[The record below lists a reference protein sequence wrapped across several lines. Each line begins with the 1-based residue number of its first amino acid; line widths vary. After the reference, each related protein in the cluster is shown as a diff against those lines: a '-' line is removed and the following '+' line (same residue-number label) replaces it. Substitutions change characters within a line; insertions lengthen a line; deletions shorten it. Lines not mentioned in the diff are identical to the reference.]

1 MLVRLN
7 ILPEWSE
14 PLTQADTLQGALCWG
29 NQAGTKYLRF
39 EELSWLHLVCA
50 LHLSSHIQRLSFHYY
65 DLYYVEPRPTYLLT
79 SRTISRTTTF
89 RSPMVHYVLFLTGL
103 LNTRYFDN
111 RGLPW
116 SVALSVYVHHI
127 LIVQTIE
134 RLSARRLFSCMTRHY
149 VWHTV
154 QHVLYPLAL
163 SLNWMSRTV
172 TMSYDNWLSAYY
184 VNKFIKTSR
193 NSSNKPLPLAVGSS
207 IMIRQLGEFCR
218 VSGVIEREKF
228 PYICSDPTTGC

>member
-1 MLVRLN
+1 MV
-7 ILPEWSE
+7 
-14 PLTQADTLQGALCWG
+14 TLSMCPP
-29 NQAGTKYLRF
+29 
-39 EELSWLHLVCA
+39 A

-89 RSPMVHYVLFLTGL
+89 RSPMLHNVLFLTGL

-134 RLSARRLFSCMTRHY
+134 RLSARRLFSCMTGHY

-218 VSGVIEREKF
+218 VSGVMAVILNREGEISLHAQIRPQVARQQSKSMWWCW
-228 PYICSDPTTGC
+228 PVL